1 MNAYTAPLAEMR
13 FVLNDVVG
21 LDRVAAL
28 PGLEAAADGEL
39 VDSILEEAG
48 RFASNVLAPLNR
60 PGDIQGARIENGVVR
75 AADGFADAYAQW
87 AAAGWNAAPFD
98 PGLGG
103 QGLPWTLCTA
113 LWEMWDA
120 ANLSFTLC
128 PLLGQAAVQALDR
141 HASPEQKALWLDK
154 LVTGE
159 WTGTMNLTE
168 PQSGTDLGAIR
179 TRAERDGDR
188 YRLRGQKIFIT
199 WGDHDMTDNI
209 VHLVLARS
217 PDGPPGTRG
226 LSLFVVPK
234 VLVEPDGALGARNDL
249 RPLSIEHKIGIHA
262 SPTCVMSYGEN
273 EGAVGYLV
281 GEENRGIEYMFTMM
295 NTARLGVG
303 LQGLAVAERAYQQAA
318 AYARER
324 VQGRPVQG
332 ADGPVPI
339 LRHPDVR
346 RTLLDMKCR
355 IEAMRGLCYE
365 VAADTDRAARLED
378 PSARAEA
385 QAMLD
390 LMIPVA
396 KAWCSDVGV
405 EIASQAIQVHGGMGF
420 MEETGRRPALPR
432 HPHRADLRGHERR
445 AGDGP
450 AGPQADARPGR
461 GGAGAVRARGGG
473 RGGAG
478 RRGRGQRGGR
488 RRGRQGARRALPA
501 PRGRRARGPGR
512 GGLAGRDLPG
522 GPGPGVGRGRA
533 LPGGDGAGRRR
544 LDAGARRGGGAPPA
558 RGGRGRPGLPGGADR
573 DGGLFRRGPPL
584 PRAGPARRH
593 RRRRRTRHGARRGG
607 VLRGGEA
614 GVHETVAPAPEPE
627 P

>member
-179 TRAERDGDR
+179 TRAERDGEG

-234 VLVEPDGALGARNDL
+234 VLVEPDGSLGARNDL

-378 PSARAEA
+378 PAARAEA

-420 MEETGRRPALPR
+420 MEETGVGQHYRDIRIAPIYEGTNGVQAMDLLGRKLMRDRGAAARALFE
-432 HPHRADLRGHERR
+432 RAAAAAAALD
-445 AGDGP
+445 
-450 AGPQADARPGR
+450 
-461 GGAGAVRARGGG
+461 GAGAGNGAGGG
-473 RGGAG
+473 AAG
-478 RRGRGQRGGR
+478 KALAALSRR
-488 RRGRQGARRALPA
+488 L
-501 PRGRRARGPGR
+501 
-512 GGLAGRDLPG
+512 
-522 GPGPGVGRGRA
+522 
-533 LPGGDGAGRRR
+533 GDGARAARDAADWLVETFPEDPGRASAGAAPFLEATGLVAGGWMLARGAAEARR
-544 LDAGARRGGGAPPA
+544 QLAAGEGDPAFLEARIVTAGYFAEAHLSRAPALLDAIVGGGELAMA
-558 RGGRGRPGLPGGADR
+558 LD
-573 DGGLFRRGPPL
+573 
-584 PRAGPARRH
+584 
-593 RRRRRTRHGARRGG
+593 
-607 VLRGGEA
+607 EA
-614 GVHETVAPAPEPE
+614 AF
-627 P
+627 